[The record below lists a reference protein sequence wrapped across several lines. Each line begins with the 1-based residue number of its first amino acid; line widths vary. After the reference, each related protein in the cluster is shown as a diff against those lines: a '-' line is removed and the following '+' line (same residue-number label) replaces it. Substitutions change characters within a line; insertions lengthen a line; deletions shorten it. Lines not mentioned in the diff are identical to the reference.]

1 VAYHVYIL
9 SSRTRVLYTGITSRL
24 AARIDEHKRHV
35 VAGFTKRYNVDRL
48 VYVESYDDP
57 VTAIA
62 REKQI
67 KAYRRSKRGALIE
80 SANPDWKD
88 VSGGI

>member
-1 VAYHVYIL
+1 M
-9 SSRTRVLYTGITSRL
+9 

-67 KAYRRSKRGALIE
+67 KAYRRSKRVALIE